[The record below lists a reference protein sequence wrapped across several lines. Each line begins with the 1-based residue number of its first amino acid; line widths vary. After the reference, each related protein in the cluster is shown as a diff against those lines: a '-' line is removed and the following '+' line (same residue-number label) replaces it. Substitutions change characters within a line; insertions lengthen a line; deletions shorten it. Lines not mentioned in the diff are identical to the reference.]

1 MFATKNFYYRLIR
14 YIIIGIKQLKG
25 VFMNYR
31 KLSGYII
38 LLGFCIL
45 MFGTFQFM
53 KNLPIKYKEP
63 GNLFEDGTWKK
74 FNAFIGDPTKNPMGV
89 ALINQDRESQRAS
102 AVKIFILGSIILFV
116 GIAVYKSSISKNG
129 RSKKPLHQSGQDS
142 NGS

>member
-1 MFATKNFYYRLIR
+1 
-14 YIIIGIKQLKG
+14 
-25 VFMNYR
+25 
-31 KLSGYII
+31 
-38 LLGFCIL
+38 

-129 RSKKPLHQSGQDS
+129 TSNGLHQPGQDS